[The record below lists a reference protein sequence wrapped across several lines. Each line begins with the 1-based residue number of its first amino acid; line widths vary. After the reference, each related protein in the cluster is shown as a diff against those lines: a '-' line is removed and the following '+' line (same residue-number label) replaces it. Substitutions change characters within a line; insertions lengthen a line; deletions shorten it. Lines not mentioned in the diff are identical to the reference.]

1 MPRLRRWAKKLGL
14 WLLELFA
21 VVTAV
26 SVVFNLA
33 TMDRVK
39 PANALYGG
47 PFVQVDGKLVAY
59 RHWGTHGSPVI
70 LLGGFVVPSSVWD
83 GVGRRLASNHRV
95 FAIDLPPF
103 GYTERKGPYTL
114 RGWVDIV
121 RAFERRFGLRRPVLV
136 GHSLGAAIV
145 VADAL
150 RYPGDAKGIVL
161 LDGDA
166 ISAAGAPSWVS
177 SVLVGPWFTSAYR
190 IATGSDWI
198 FRRGL
203 AGAYPNHPP
212 LTRQFLDL
220 WERPFKVQGTLD
232 AFRSMLKYGIQGFRL
247 EQLSAV
253 RVPALVLW
261 GEHDTVDSVSAGRR
275 SAQALRA
282 PFHLLAGAG
291 HLSMLAA
298 PNGIANRID
307 SFAGPTQRPL
317 SSAATLGA
325 FRLNPSGILF
335 GMHPT
340 EARIVITAKAA
351 APLKV
356 CQFGTTFSTYWKGG
370 CRRLGRKPLALP
382 TSGGAVHVGFR
393 VLGWN
398 GRATRVASL
407 RVRWRCVDHYFLLR
421 GTSPARYASPVF
433 DC

>member
-1 MPRLRRWAKKLGL
+1 MPRSRRWAKKLGL

-26 SVVFNLA
+26 SVVYNLA

-39 PANALYGG
+39 PASALYGG
-47 PFVQVDGKLVAY
+47 PFVRVDGKLVAY
-59 RHWGTHGSPVI
+59 RHWGTHGSSVV

-83 GVGRRLASNHRV
+83 GVGRRLARNHRV
-95 FAIDLPPF
+95 FAIDVPPF

-114 RGWVDIV
+114 HGWVDLV
-121 RAFERRFGLRRPVLV
+121 RAFERRLGLRRPVLV
-136 GHSLGAAIV
+136 GHSLGAAMV

-166 ISAAGAPSWVS
+166 ISAAGAPAWVS
-177 SVLVGPWFTSAYR
+177 SVFIGPWFTSAYR
-190 IATGSDWI
+190 IATSSDWI

-203 AGAYPNHPP
+203 ASAFPNHPP
-212 LTRQFLDL
+212 LTRQFLDV
-220 WERPFKVQGTLD
+220 WERPFKVEGTLD

-247 EQLSAV
+247 PELRAV

-261 GEHDTVDSVSAGRR
+261 GEHDTVDSVSAGRA

-282 PFHLLAGAG
+282 RFHLLANAG

-298 PNGIANRID
+298 PGAIAKRID
-307 SFAGPTQRPL
+307 SFAGPTRRPL
-317 SSAATLGA
+317 SSAVSLGA
-325 FRLNPSGILF
+325 FRLKPSGILF

-340 EARIVITAKAA
+340 EARIVITGTAA
-351 APLKV
+351 APLEV
-356 CQFGTTFSTYWKGG
+356 CQLGTTFSTNWEGG
-370 CRRLGRKPLALP
+370 CRRLGRRPLALP

-393 VLGWN
+393 VLGSG
-398 GRATRVASL
+398 GRATRVAAL
-407 RVRWRCVDHYFLLR
+407 RVRWHCVDDNFLLR
-421 GTSPARYASPVF
+421 GTTGARRPTPTF